1 MIYAELPKSR
11 PGIKRTIQKKHTSVI
26 TPYALLYNEKVM
38 LSLMF
43 AGMAA
48 VFITWAVKGGK

>member
-11 PGIKRTIQKKHTSVI
+11 PGIKRTIQKRHIAVI
-26 TPYALLYNEKVM
+26 TPYALLYNEKVVF
-38 LSLMF
+38 SLMF

-48 VFITWAVKGGK
+48 VFITWAVRGGK